1 MSLWSRL
8 RARLSGPRRGV
19 GARSVAGF
27 RPEPGPFDEPPAEPV
42 ELDPDETPWELKDD
56 D

>member
-1 MSLWSRL
+1 MSLWTRLRSRL
-8 RARLSGPRRGV
+8 SSSKG
-19 GARSVAGF
+19 VAGF
-27 RPEPGPFDEPPAEPV
+27 RPEPGPFDAPPAEPV